1 MSVNTREEL
10 EEERRL
16 FYVAVTR
23 AKKHLWLSYA
33 NSRYRFGQLVQNDP
47 SRFIDEMPEDQ
58 LDKSNVGGGARNQS
72 TGWGSAYDRMHGGN
86 TRGWQEQKPKMG
98 GSKPSG
104 TSDSTTSKPSYMPV
118 TPPSTLNK
126 NHIPSVNFTA
136 ADPSA
141 LEAGMK
147 VEHQK
152 FGFGVIKEI
161 EGSAHNPIALIL
173 FDNNGEKKIMLNYA
187 KLSIIPG

>member
-1 MSVNTREEL
+1 
-10 EEERRL
+10 
-16 FYVAVTR
+16 
-23 AKKHLWLSYA
+23 
-33 NSRYRFGQLVQNDP
+33 
-47 SRFIDEMPEDQ
+47 
-58 LDKSNVGGGARNQS
+58 
-72 TGWGSAYDRMHGGN
+72 
-86 TRGWQEQKPKMG
+86 
-98 GSKPSG
+98 
-104 TSDSTTSKPSYMPV
+104 MPV
-118 TPPSTLNK
+118 VPPNTLNK

-173 FDNNGEKKIMLNYA
+173 FDTNGEKKIMLNYA
-187 KLSIIPG
+187 KLSIIPS

>member
-1 MSVNTREEL
+1 
-10 EEERRL
+10 L

-58 LDKSNVGGGARNQS
+58 LDKSSAGGGARNQS
-72 TGWGSAYDRMHGGN
+72 SGWGSAYDRMQGGN
-86 TRGWQEQKPKMG
+86 NKGWQEQRPNKPAAS
-98 GSKPSG
+98 SKP
-104 TSDSTTSKPSYMPV
+104 TYMPV
-118 TPPSTLNK
+118 VPPSTLNK
-126 NHIPSVNFTA
+126 NHIPSANFSA

-141 LEAGMK
+141 LEAGIK

-161 EGSAHNPIALIL
+161 EGSAHNPIAIIL
-173 FDNNGEKKIMLNYA
+173 FDTNGEKKIMLNYA
-187 KLSIIPG
+187 KLSIIPS